1 MGSRGVDLAREFTM
15 RAPVQQ
21 HLPLA
26 ADLALMCATR
36 CKCAAR
42 PQALPSTSACGVSA
56 WQRLRRAPQK
66 SPKSHTHLAMVCAQP
81 GCGATGCGDAR
92 SSGAHP
98 PLRTA
103 AACTRSERRRMPRP
117 RKPARPLSACRRDH
131 RGLVGWQWWAARC
144 CAAGDSAAARRVA
157 SAANHTPGR
166 AAEDSG
172 PPAARHEPMTHLLRG
187 RFSRFAKLPNSV
199 F

>member
-1 MGSRGVDLAREFTM
+1 MQHGTESKTQL
-15 RAPVQQ
+15 
-21 HLPLA
+21 HLPNH
-26 ADLALMCATR
+26 TR
-36 CKCAAR
+36 I
-42 PQALPSTSACGVSA
+42 
-56 WQRLRRAPQK
+56 LRWL
-66 SPKSHTHLAMVCAQP
+66 SAQP
-81 GCGATGCGDAR
+81 GRGATGRGDAR

-157 SAANHTPGR
+157 SAANHTPGS
-166 AAEDSG
+166 AAGGSG
-172 PPAARHEPMTHLLRG
+172 PPAARGGKSGCEA
-187 RFSRFAKLPNSV
+187 RFSRFAKLPNLS
-199 F
+199 FGCTIRWCTTSATAATRAGESARGGQCPAPSRG